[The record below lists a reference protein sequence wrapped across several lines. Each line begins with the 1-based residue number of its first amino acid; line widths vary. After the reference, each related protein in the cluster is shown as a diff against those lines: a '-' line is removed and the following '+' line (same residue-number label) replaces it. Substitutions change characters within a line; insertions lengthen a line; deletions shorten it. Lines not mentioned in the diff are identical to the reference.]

1 MERRTWMLV
10 GGFGALLAAWEVAQG
25 QVGTALLTVALLGVV
40 AWWMS
45 PWRTLG
51 GATQHEVDQV
61 PEEER
66 GVVVYWRPGCPFCER
81 LRHRLGAAGRAQVT
95 WVDIWRD
102 PEAAAYVRG
111 VTAATRPYPPWWP
124 AASPAPT
131 RPRRPSGGCCAAEDS
146 TRPASGA
153 GRRCFRDRRA
163 PRPHRLHAQ
172 VAAAGEQ

>member
-1 MERRTWMLV
+1 MERRSWVLV
-10 GGFGALLAAWEVAQG
+10 GGFGLLLAAWEARQG
-25 QVGTALLTVALLGVV
+25 QVGTALVTMALLGAV

-45 PWRTLG
+45 PWRAPG

-61 PEEER
+61 PEGER

-111 VTAATRPYPPWWP
+111 VNNGDETVPTVVAGGIAHTNPP
-124 AASPAPT
+124 
-131 RPRRPSGGCCAAEDS
+131 AEAVLEML
-146 TRPASGA
+146 RG
-153 GRRCFRDRRA
+153 
-163 PRPHRLHAQ
+163 
-172 VAAAGEQ
+172 